1 MRVLDFKLNL
11 WEMRCEMTKQVE
23 KKNMK
28 LLNAFYSNG
37 VAIYGKAFPENTSE
51 QIGKL
56 SSAMKNFGTKSII
69 IKQDFKGIKK
79 GVKC

>member
-1 MRVLDFKLNL
+1 
-11 WEMRCEMTKQVE
+11 MTKQVE

-37 VAIYGKAFPENTSE
+37 VAIYDNPFPENTSE

-56 SSAMKNFGTKSII
+56 SSAMKNLGTKPIT
-69 IKQDFKGIKK
+69 IKQDCKGIKRK
-79 GVKC
+79 PK